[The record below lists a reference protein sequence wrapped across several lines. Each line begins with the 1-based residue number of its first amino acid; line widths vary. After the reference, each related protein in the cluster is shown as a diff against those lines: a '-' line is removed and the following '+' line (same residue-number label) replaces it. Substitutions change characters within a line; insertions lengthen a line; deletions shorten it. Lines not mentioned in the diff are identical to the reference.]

1 MILITGG
8 TGFIGNYVIQNLL
21 QKNNTLVVVVRNK
34 EKAKVFKWFNKV
46 ELVEMDIHQKIGKKD
61 SKIIEKCNSLIH
73 LAWSGLPNFDKM
85 YHVKKNLNLQF
96 IFLRKIIE
104 LGITDITVTG
114 TCLEYGLIEGELDP
128 KMRTNPVVPYAI
140 AKDKLRKKLFQLNL
154 ENKFNLKWL
163 RLFYMFG
170 DGQSEKSILSQ
181 LQFALDNKKEIFNM
195 SAGEQERD
203 YLHVQD
209 VARIIV
215 DYAKNK
221 ENGIYNVCSGKS
233 IKIKNLVKNY
243 LTQNNKNIQLNYG
256 YYDYNNYEPMSFW
269 GKKNDN
275 L

>member
-21 QKNNTLVVVVRNK
+21 QKKNNLVVVVRNK
-34 EKAKVFKWFNKV
+34 KKAKAFKWSNKV
-46 ELVEMDIHQKIGKKD
+46 ELIEMDIHQKIGKKD

-73 LAWSGLPNFDKM
+73 LAWSGLPNFDKK
-85 YHVKKNLNLQF
+85 YHLNKNLNFQF
-96 IFLRKIIE
+96 IFLKKIIE
-104 LGITDITVTG
+104 LGISDITVTG

-128 KMRTNPVVPYAI
+128 VMRTNPIVPYAI

-154 ENKFNLKWL
+154 ENKFDLKWL

-170 DGQSEKSILSQ
+170 DGQSKKSILSQ

-195 SAGEQERD
+195 SGGEQERD
-203 YLHVQD
+203 YLNVKD

-221 ENGIYNVCSGKS
+221 ENGIYNVCSGKP

-243 LTQNNKNIQLNYG
+243 LTQKNKNIQLNYG

-269 GKKNDN
+269 GKIK
-275 L
+275 